1 MVHQHRNDRFMRR
14 EQHLPDAD
22 VADGSAALRQDLHA
36 EACETHRGFLLQGI
50 SGVGGCIVKVHQIA
64 LHLVGKDSAFCLLA
78 SHFNCGSV
86 VYTPVETGKEE
97 KQYGKTNNKGK
108 KVVFMVIYCVLNTL
122 LGS

>member
-1 MVHQHRNDRFMRR
+1 MVHQRRNDGFVRR

-22 VADGSAALRQDLHA
+22 IADGSGALRQNPHA
-36 EACETHRGFLLQGI
+36 EAREAHRRFLLQGVA
-50 SGVGGCIVKVHQIA
+50 GVGGRTVKVHQIA

-97 KQYGKTNNKGK
+97 KQYGDQDAH
-108 KVVFMVIYCVLNTL
+108 
-122 LGS
+122 

>member
-1 MVHQHRNDRFMRR
+1 MVHQRRNDGFVRR

-50 SGVGGCIVKVHQIA
+50 TGVGGCIVKVHQIA
-64 LHLVGKDSAFCLLA
+64 LHLVGKDGTFCLLA
-78 SHFNCGSV
+78 SHINSGSA

-97 KQYGKTNNKGK
+97 KQYGD
-108 KVVFMVIYCVLNTL
+108 
-122 LGS
+122 